1 MCCLISSGDV
11 IVARFPYSNPPKNK
25 FCICICPNELLFLVI
40 NSKFYRFAGADS
52 QIRIFRDELSLL
64 EYDSYI
70 DTSKAYC
77 LDACG
82 VQKGVENGVYPLS
95 SDTRSKIKFHVET
108 QGYLP
113 EHQKKLVLKNL

>member
-1 MCCLISSGDV
+1 MCCLISAGDV
-11 IVARFPYSNPPKNK
+11 VVARFPYSNPPKNK

-52 QIRIFRDELSLL
+52 QIRIFKEELNLL

-77 LDACG
+77 LDVCI
-82 VQKGVENGVYPLS
+82 VQKGLENGVSSLS
-95 SDTRSKIKFHVET
+95 VKTRERIKFHVKS

-113 EHQKKLVLKNL
+113 EYQKKLVLENL